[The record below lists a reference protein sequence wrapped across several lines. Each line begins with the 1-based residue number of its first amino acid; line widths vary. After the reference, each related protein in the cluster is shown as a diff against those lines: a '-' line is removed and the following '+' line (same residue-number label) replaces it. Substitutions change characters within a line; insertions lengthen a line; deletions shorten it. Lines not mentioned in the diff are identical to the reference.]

1 MMFLI
6 QDMHIAFVAIAM
18 ENQDSHLCQLY
29 LLSEKKI
36 LSVWIM
42 GWIKFAAITEA
53 EGVIIFYTFY
63 ASIQR
68 DAVWCYWGNH
78 V

>member
-1 MMFLI
+1 MLMMFLI

-36 LSVWIM
+36 LSV
-42 GWIKFAAITEA
+42 
-53 EGVIIFYTFY
+53 
-63 ASIQR
+63 
-68 DAVWCYWGNH
+68 
-78 V
+78 

>member
-1 MMFLI
+1 MCAQLLLSLKAQMLMMFLI

-36 LSVWIM
+36 LSV
-42 GWIKFAAITEA
+42 
-53 EGVIIFYTFY
+53 
-63 ASIQR
+63 
-68 DAVWCYWGNH
+68 
-78 V
+78 